1 MSRTPF
7 FGVLVAFVLVASVLA
22 AAGPAA
28 PQAAMNGRIVFVSG
42 RTGTLK
48 MFTVDTTS
56 GATSAFAHGPAG
68 SIDADPAWEPFGSRI
83 AFSRSGAGDETYDL
97 LVRQVGG
104 PGGAV
109 RITDDIVGVW
119 TDRQP
124 AWSPTA
130 DRIAFTRLTRA
141 ADTSNIYAVN
151 VDGTGL
157 VQLTSSP
164 AGSYDASPAWS
175 SDGSRIAFVSNRT
188 GFPQIWSMDAAG
200 GGQSQVT
207 FGACFVANPSW
218 EPASN
223 EVVFEQLCPG
233 SPTGWDLAKV
243 DSALPGSLTTP
254 LTFTAENDHQP
265 AWSPDGMQIAFTRYG
280 GDGNKD
286 LYRMAADGSTGPT
299 LLTGGVAQADMSPDW
314 EALPLT
320 RGASPTGTVP
330 RGERLAEA
338 EPLSASAP
346 LAAAA
351 PKKQKKRRQ
360 IPKKVIKGVRYRQMR
375 RFKSDVYVLKVNP
388 KRIPRIDASLAKDLL
403 PGHERTR
410 NMAKRHQAVAA
421 INGDFGTPSGR
432 PSHTFAEDGDL
443 KQVSFAVAPTFAMT
457 QDEKTTHFSRPFET
471 VTARE
476 TDIWP
481 VDRWNF
487 RQPGFTD
494 VAGFTPAVGALDVP
508 PANACSARLQAVSG
522 QRWAPGVAGVEVD
535 FHVAEVGCAT
545 VGFGPPAP
553 GQVVLSGHPG
563 SDAAILLNSLSL
575 GETVTLTWSIG
586 FPGVLDTVGG
596 IPLLLENGVIAVPR
610 PCTTSICKRHP
621 RTAIGV
627 TPTGRIL
634 MVVVDGRR
642 KDSKGVTL
650 VRLARV
656 MQGLNASFAMNLDG
670 GGSSTM
676 VVRGRKGGLKVVNR
690 PSGGRQRKVSSAV
703 LILKGK
709 DKGESIGGPLAA
721 PLQPAPPPTTDRAG
735 EIAAMDPASTGGL
748 AEALARGTFGPRLDL
763 PPDLRRALRIF
774 RSAD

>member
-1 MSRTPF
+1 MSRTPL
-7 FGVLVAFVLVASVLA
+7 FGVLVAVALVASVLA
-22 AAGPAA
+22 ASGPAA
-28 PQAAMNGRIVFVSG
+28 TQPPTNGRIVFVSG
-42 RTGTLK
+42 RTGTFK
-48 MFTVDTTS
+48 MFTVDPMTGTT
-56 GATSAFAHGPAG
+56 TPFAHGPAG

-109 RITDDIVGVW
+109 RITDDIGGVW
-119 TDRQP
+119 TDRQ
-124 AWSPTA
+124 
-130 DRIAFTRLTRA
+130 
-141 ADTSNIYAVN
+141 
-151 VDGTGL
+151 
-157 VQLTSSP
+157 
-164 AGSYDASPAWS
+164 
-175 SDGSRIAFVSNRT
+175 
-188 GFPQIWSMDAAG
+188 
-200 GGQSQVT
+200 
-207 FGACFVANPSW
+207 
-218 EPASN
+218 PASN

-243 DSALPGSLTTP
+243 DSALPGSLATQ
-254 LTFTAENDHQP
+254 LTSTADNDHQP
-265 AWSPDGMQIAFTRYG
+265 AWSPDGMEIAFTRYG
-280 GDGNKD
+280 ADGNKD
-286 LYRMAADGSTGPT
+286 LYSMDVGPPVGT
-299 LLTGGVAQADMSPDW
+299 PQAQPGNALPQADMSPDW
-314 EALPLT
+314 EALPMT

-351 PKKQKKRRQ
+351 PKKRKKKKQ
-360 IPKKVIKGVRYRQMR
+360 AIPKKVIKGVRYRQMR

-471 VTARE
+471 VTAKE
-476 TDIWP
+476 TDVWP

-522 QRWAPGVAGVEVD
+522 QRWAPGLAGVEVD

-596 IPLLLENGVIAVPR
+596 IPLLLENGVIAVPK
-610 PCTTSICKRHP
+610 PCRGSICKRHP